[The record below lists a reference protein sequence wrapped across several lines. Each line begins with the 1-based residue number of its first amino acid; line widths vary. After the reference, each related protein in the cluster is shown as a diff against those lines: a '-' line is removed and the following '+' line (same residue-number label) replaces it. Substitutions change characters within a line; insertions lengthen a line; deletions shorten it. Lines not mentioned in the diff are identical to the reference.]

1 MIYKATV
8 DGWDSSQFAQKV
20 YDKGSNM
27 ILLKTTKDAVCGG
40 YTSLSWTKQN
50 GSHIDTEAFVFNVD

>member
-8 DGWDSSQFAQKV
+8 DGWASSYFAQKV

-27 ILLKTTKDAVCGG
+27 ILLKTTKVAVCGG
-40 YTSLSWTKQN
+40 FTSLSWKN
-50 GSHIDTEAFVFNVD
+50 KCRDNRDSEAFVFNVD